1 MYHNPGI
8 REWSSRSEGGP
19 PLKSTRSFDPYG
31 WIYFLMNGLGFD
43 RDITGRERKMSKWG
57 FLGDFSRAPGG
68 VF

>member
-1 MYHNPGI
+1 MYYDPDI
-8 REWSSRSEGGP
+8 RECSWRLEGVP
-19 PLKSTRSFDPYG
+19 SLKSTRSFDPYS